1 MIKIAEFQSIGV
13 VRSKFK
19 ERADPAKMRKYE
31 SIIIIDPKY
40 EEGLY
45 RIEKNE
51 YIQVIF
57 NFHLSEGYNLK
68 GPVWDGQI
76 KGVFASRSPKRP
88 SSIGVTTVRLIER
101 KDRQLKV
108 EGLDALDGTPVL
120 DIKPY
125 VPSLDEAEQI
135 RVWQEYKKANPRS
148 EINGL
153 IKSGNLKTLLLKAG
167 DIHGHFCPGLSFG
180 VIAGAYS
187 LRELGIHSEGMEKLL
202 AIVETNSCFSDGI
215 QFVTGCTFGN
225 NGLIYRDFGKTAV
238 TVTRRDGKGL
248 RISLKPDAYALW
260 DNKYPESKELF
271 QKVVVERKGN
281 DEDMRKLAGLFRR
294 VSFEVI
300 ELDFESL
307 FNVKKVQVEIPDYA
321 PIYDSIICSKC
332 GESIMAARIV
342 EKDGEKFCIPCSES
356 EYFEL
361 DGSGMKYVKMNK
373 WGVRI

>member
-1 MIKIAEFQSIGV
+1 MAEFQSIGV
-13 VRSKFK
+13 VRSRFK
-19 ERADPAKMRKYE
+19 ERADPAEMRKHE
-31 SIIIIDPKY
+31 SNIIIDPKY

-45 RIEKNE
+45 RIEENE

-57 NFHLSEGYNLK
+57 NFHLSGEYNLK
-68 GPVWDGQI
+68 GAIWDGQV

-101 KDRQLKV
+101 KGRQLKV
-108 EGLDALDGTPVL
+108 KGLDALDGTPVL

-148 EINGL
+148 EINRL
-153 IKSGNLKTLLLKAG
+153 IRKDDLNALLLKAG

-180 VIAGAYS
+180 VIAGVYS
-187 LRELGIHSEGMEKLL
+187 MRELGIHSEGMEKLL

-238 TVTRRDGKGL
+238 TVTRRDDKGL

-271 QKVVVERKGN
+271 QKVVEKRKGD
-281 DEDMRKLAGLFRR
+281 DEDMRKLAGLFRMI
-294 VSFEVI
+294 SFEVI
-300 ELDFESL
+300 GLNFESL

-332 GESIMAARIV
+332 GESIMATRIV
-342 EKDGEKFCIPCSES
+342 EKNGEKFCIPCSDS

-361 DGSGMKYVKMNK
+361 DGGGMKYVNFHSIP
-373 WGVRI
+373 GFY